1 MGNGLTKRR
10 YVMKSTLFT
19 LTLVISLLQ
28 TSFAQ
33 TAALRGRVLDSRQHP
48 IEYATVALLSAPDSS
63 FIKGTLTDTTGRF
76 FLPALPTGSFRVR
89 ITAVGMAPLTTQ
101 PVALTTDELDLGVL
115 TLQTASQTLGEVVVK
130 GERPVVERSLGKL
143 ILNVTNS
150 FFKSAT
156 NALDVL
162 RRAPGLL
169 VSQDGTISIKGQYA
183 PVVYIDGK
191 QQPLTADELRGLQA
205 GDIDQIEIIT
215 NASAQ
220 YDGETRAVINIKL
233 KRDKALGGKASLYSG
248 YQQNQ
253 RYNGGEL
260 GGSGTV
266 KTKKWAYYGRLG
278 YALTNNFLTGV
289 SRRAIVADSSQTV
302 FAGSS
307 LLKWASRPLSYQ
319 FSADFTPAANQQ
331 IGIFIKG
338 ATNNQND
345 QLTNNSV
352 RLDSDRSSAPAT
364 RTLLNTDDLDE
375 TQSRNVAIDLNY
387 KGTLSKRGDQLSA
400 FVDYARYQ
408 TAKTQNFRND
418 FLTTEQ
424 QPTRPPLVLLGQFP
438 SSTLIRSLRVDYVYP
453 LGKTGKLEAGTK
465 LTRTN
470 TDNELRYD
478 TLAGSSFV
486 RDPSRSN
493 RFLYDEQILAGYGQF
508 SQAWGRTQLEAGLR
522 VEETRSTG
530 NSLTL
535 NNVVNRHYFRWLPTL
550 KMQYKLGDKD
560 VLSMSYSRKLSRPSF
575 YQLNPFT
582 LYLDPYTFAEGN
594 PFLLPTTYTTA
605 DLTYQHGDITFSL
618 NYRRTRDAIVQ
629 LPFQDDQTRIL
640 RYTRVNLDSRLSA
653 WADVSATQTITK
665 RWKMQHYAN
674 VGYGQTVSAYAP
686 GQLINT
692 GSWSAYVSGTH
703 NFTLPNGFNLE
714 LSYYYSSPQVSYIYH
729 TKSSGTVS
737 LGLQK
742 TVLAGRGNLQLNVDD
757 IFNTYREYFTSQ
769 YGNLD
774 VSTLQKRNS
783 RQATLRF
790 TYNFGKS
797 TFNRVGRS
805 SGSAEE
811 EGRAR

>member
-1 MGNGLTKRR
+1 MRNGLTRRR
-10 YVMKSTLFT
+10 YAMKSTLLT
-19 LTLVISLLQ
+19 LTLLISFLQ
-28 TSFAQ
+28 INVAQ
-33 TAALRGRVLDSRQHP
+33 TAALRGRVLDGRQQP
-48 IEYATVALLSAPDSS
+48 VEYATIALLSAADSN
-63 FIKGTLTDTTGRF
+63 FVKGTLTDTMGRF
-76 FLPALPTGSFRVR
+76 TLPALPADSFRVH
-89 ITAVGMAPLTTQ
+89 ITAVGLAPLTTQ
-101 PVALTTDELDLGVL
+101 PVSLLTDEVDVGVL
-115 TLQTASQTLGEVVVK
+115 TLQTTSQLLGEVIVK

-143 ILNVTNS
+143 VLNVTNS
-150 FFKSAT
+150 FFKTAA

-191 QQPLTADELRGLQA
+191 QQPLTADELRGLQT
-205 GDIDQIEIIT
+205 GDIDQIEVIT

-220 YDGETRAVINIKL
+220 FDGETRAVINIKL
-233 KRDKALGGKASLYSG
+233 KRDKTLGGKASLYGG
-248 YQQNQ
+248 YRQNQ
-253 RYNGGEL
+253 RYNGGEG
-260 GGSGTV
+260 GGSGTY

-278 YALTNNFLTGV
+278 YSLSNNFLTGL
-289 SRRAIVADSSQTV
+289 SRRTVDADSSQTV

-319 FSADFTPAANQQ
+319 FSADFTPAKNQQ
-331 IGIFIKG
+331 IGIFVKG
-338 ATNNQND
+338 ATNNQTD
-345 QLTNNSV
+345 RLINNSV
-352 RLDSDRSSAPAT
+352 RFDSNRSTASAT
-364 RTLLNTDDLDE
+364 QTLLNTYDLDQ
-375 TQSRNVAIDLNY
+375 TQSDNVAIDLNY
-387 KGTLSKRGDQLSA
+387 KGTLSQRGDQLSA
-400 FVDYARYQ
+400 FADYARYK

-418 FLTTEQ
+418 FLTIDQ
-424 QPTRPPLVLLGQFP
+424 QPVRPPLVLLGQFP

-453 LGKTGKLEAGTK
+453 LGKTGKLEAGAK

-478 TLAGSSFV
+478 TLAGDSFV

-493 RFLYDEQILAGYGQF
+493 RFRYEEQILAGYGQF
-508 SQAWGRTQLEAGLR
+508 SQEWGKTQLEAGLR
-522 VEETRSTG
+522 VEDTRSTG

-535 NNVVNRHYFRWLPTL
+535 NNVVKRHYFRWLPSM
-550 KMQYKLGDKD
+550 KVQYKLGDKD

-575 YQLNPFT
+575 YELNPFT
-582 LYLDPYTFAEGN
+582 LYLDPYSFTEGN

-605 DLTYQHGDITFSL
+605 DLTYQHGDWTFSL

-640 RYTRVNLDSRLSA
+640 RYTRVNLDGQQSA
-653 WADVSATQTITK
+653 WADVSATQTLTK
-665 RWKMQHYAN
+665 GWKMQHYAN
-674 VGYGQTVSAYAP
+674 IGYGQTVSTYAP

-692 GSWSAYVSGTH
+692 GSWSAYLNGTH
-703 NFTLPNGFNLE
+703 NFTLPNGFSLE
-714 LSYYYSSPQVSYIYH
+714 LSYYYSSPQVSYIYR

-790 TYNFGKS
+790 TYQFGKS
-797 TFNRVGRS
+797 TFNRANRS